1 MLLVSISAAFV
12 PTLNEGRTLGKE
24 GTSGFTDLGVFP
36 SSRHRSDLFRKLER
50 RGNKRLN
57 MVCWYRIRCYWTW
70 QVSPEGREIAVRKGS
85 DIVSGNGTSN
95 ASSEGEDITSGTGR
109 KLNLLCGIVEKE
121 K

>member
-1 MLLVSISAAFV
+1 MHRIQA
-12 PTLNEGRTLGKE
+12 
-24 GTSGFTDLGVFP
+24 VFRP
-36 SSRHRSDLFRKLER
+36 NATE
-50 RGNKRLN
+50 
-57 MVCWYRIRCYWTW
+57 V
-70 QVSPEGREIAVRKGS
+70 REIAVRKGS